1 VAETNVLEAR
11 ELAVRHGEREL
22 FAGVSFALPAGRA
35 MVIMGGSGIGKT
47 TLLQAIAGR
56 KEHRGRL
63 EIGGR
68 TLPNKGSEEPDP
80 NVVLVTQA
88 PNLWSHLTAAGNI
101 ALVRRLLHG
110 ESKATAAKYAHDLL
124 EHLECLG
131 VADRFPHSLS
141 GGEQQ
146 RISFARGLAAEKQL
160 LLLDEVTSSMDAE
173 RKRVVIEVLK
183 EKMREG
189 VAVVAVS
196 HDDDFGEMLGATTL
210 YLTPAG
216 LASGGSAG
224 AGGGPAAAR

>member
-1 VAETNVLEAR
+1 
-11 ELAVRHGEREL
+11 
-22 FAGVSFALPAGRA
+22 VSFDLPAGSA
-35 MVIMGGSGIGKT
+35 LVIMGGSGIGKT

-56 KEHRGRL
+56 KEHRGAL

-68 TLPNKGSEEPDP
+68 TLPNRGSEEPDP

-110 ESKATAAKYAHDLL
+110 ASKAAAARYAHDLL
-124 EHLECLG
+124 EHLQCLG

-160 LLLDEVTSSMDAE
+160 LLLDEVTSSMDGE
-173 RKRVVIEVLK
+173 RKQVVIEVLK

-196 HDDDFGEMLGATTL
+196 HDDDFGEKLGATTL

-216 LASGGSAG
+216 LAAAGGDPDGRSAG
-224 AGGGPAAAR
+224 LAAR